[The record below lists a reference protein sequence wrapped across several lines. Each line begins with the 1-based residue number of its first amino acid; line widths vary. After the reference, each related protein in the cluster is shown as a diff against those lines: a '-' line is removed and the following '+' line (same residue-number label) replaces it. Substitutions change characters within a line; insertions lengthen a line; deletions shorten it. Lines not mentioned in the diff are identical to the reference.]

1 MRYILILSIVFFGV
15 ESLAQELIYFEDF
28 SSRRTKFRWVPFP
41 YYFLDNLEIGE
52 EESPGKDNL
61 VGILSNKKVGG
72 FAAPSYV
79 LRDPLIDFYVET
91 HILCQVSN
99 SPKGPLNGIPFLVD
113 PEEGNFYRIVCDFN
127 SENPSLNLAYV
138 GTETRHFPAYLRFWG
153 NKDTPG
159 GVPKVRLKLKTF
171 QYGS

>member
-28 SSRRTKFRWVPFP
+28 SSRRTKLRWVPFP

-52 EESPGKDNL
+52 EESLGKDNL

-72 FAAPSYV
+72 FAALSYV
-79 LRDPLIDFYVET
+79 LTDPLLDFYLET
-91 HILCQVSN
+91 YILCQVSN
-99 SPKGPLNGIPFLVD
+99 SPKGPLNGIAFLID

-138 GTETRHFPAYLRFWG
+138 GTETRNFPAYLRFWG
-153 NKDTPG
+153 NKDIPG
-159 GVPKVRLKLKTF
+159 GVPNVRLKLKTF